1 MDYDKI
7 KEHYNDVI
15 KTSKDFESTK
25 PVNDLNLLF
34 PPFLEKL
41 IKCFGRYNEK
51 YPEHD
56 VYIVETYRSNE
67 LQKKYYDEHKSK
79 IRKDGMHHFGIAAD
93 IAFYIN
99 GEFSYKGNYD
109 FLRGIFAEEGM
120 TVLKW
125 ELGHVQYIPVSKQN
139 DLRYQI
145 LM

>member
-7 KEHYNDVI
+7 REHFENTI
-15 KTSKDFESTK
+15 LTSKEFESAK
-25 PVNDLNLLF
+25 PVNELNLLY

-41 IKCFGRYNEK
+41 IKCFARYNEK

-56 VYIVETYRSNE
+56 VYVVETYRSNE

-79 IRKDGMHHFGIAAD
+79 VRKNGMHHYGIAAD
-93 IAFYIN
+93 VAFYIN

-109 FLRGIFAEEGM
+109 FLREIFTEEGL

-125 ELGHVQYIPVSKQN
+125 ELGHVQLIPVSAQSS
-139 DLRYQI
+139 LRTAVTA
-145 LM
+145 